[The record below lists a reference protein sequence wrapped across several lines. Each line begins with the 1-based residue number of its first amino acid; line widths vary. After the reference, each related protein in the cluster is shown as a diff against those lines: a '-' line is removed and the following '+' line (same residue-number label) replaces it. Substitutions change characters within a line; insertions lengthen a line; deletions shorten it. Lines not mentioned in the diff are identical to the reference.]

1 MVRFV
6 SLMIVRMLIF
16 LSGVGLLVSHA
27 WGWNEYASAELYV
40 VYFQLIEGKPHY
52 FIVSTDG
59 SSASEPLNWN
69 EGGIATLDCS
79 PDGRTFAFL
88 SGSSHAY
95 VLNRA
100 GLVDDRPADARY
112 TTINVANDGTLALFD
127 PTDTRLLINDRLIDL
142 ATPDRTG
149 SAFDRVDISAQGL
162 VLWMQDFEDIQL
174 VSLATGSVLPTVP
187 HGYSGQWNT
196 SGQMIIFADQ
206 VTDADGNWM
215 HGGQYLLDLA
225 TRRVARIGDWTLSSP
240 LSPDNTKVAVAV
252 PITHLNHNTAQ
263 VAVFSIFGDPQRIL
277 LTHDTQTAS
286 QPVCFLTFRPQM
298 LIAGS

>member
-1 MVRFV
+1 MLRFV
-6 SLMIVRMLIF
+6 SLLIVRMLIF

-52 FIVSTDG
+52 FIVSADG
-59 SSASEPLNWN
+59 SSASESLNWD
-69 EGGIATLDCS
+69 EGGIAALDCS

-88 SGSSHAY
+88 SGSRHVY
-95 VLNRA
+95 VINRG
-100 GLVDDRPADARY
+100 GLVHDRPADALY

-127 PTDTRLLINDRLIDL
+127 PTDARLLVNDRMIDL
-142 ATPDRTG
+142 ATAERKG
-149 SAFDRVDISAQGL
+149 NAFDRVDISAQGL
-162 VLWMQDFEDIQL
+162 VLWMQDFADIQL

-187 HGYSGQWNT
+187 HGYSGQWIT
-196 SGQMIIFADQ
+196 SGQMFIFADQ
-206 VTDADGNWM
+206 VTDAEGNWIN
-215 HGGQYLLDLA
+215 GGQYLLDVA
-225 TRRVARIGDWTLSSP
+225 TRRVARIGDWTLGSP

-263 VAVFSIFGDPQRIL
+263 VAVFSIFREQERVL

-286 QPVCFLTFRPQM
+286 QPICFLTFRPQM
-298 LIAGS
+298 LIS